1 VAKEDGSVTLQC
13 KATGAHNLI
22 LYGPKIYGKYGEWKR
37 NFFDNG
43 EIFSEILTI
52 STLKIFNIDR
62 KAAGSYECVAKFF
75 LRKK

>member
-1 VAKEDGSVTLQC
+1 MAKEDGSVTLQC

-22 LYGPKIYGKYGEWKR
+22 LYGPKIYGEWKR

-43 EIFSEILTI
+43 EIFSETLTI

-62 KAAGSYECVAKFF
+62 KAAGSYQCVPKFF
-75 LRKK
+75 F